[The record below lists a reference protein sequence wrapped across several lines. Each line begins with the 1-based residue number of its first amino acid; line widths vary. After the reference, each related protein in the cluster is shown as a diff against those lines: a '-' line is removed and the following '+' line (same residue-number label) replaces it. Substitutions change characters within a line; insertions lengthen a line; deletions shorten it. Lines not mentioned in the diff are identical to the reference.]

1 MEKIKIQSKYMGSYW
16 MVGWDGM
23 VQLNF
28 VLFTHNLTAP
38 SYEYIIEN
46 HLAPFINDNYIECS
60 LIQNNNGKHTH
71 DLLID
76 ALRAHIQC
84 QK

>member
-1 MEKIKIQSKYMGSYW
+1 
-16 MVGWDGM
+16 MVGWDGA
-23 VQLNF
+23 VKF

-38 SYEYIIEN
+38 SYEYTIEN

-60 LIQNNNGKHTH
+60 LIQNNGKHTH

-76 ALRAHIQC
+76 ALRAHIQ
-84 QK
+84 